1 VVAVVAA
8 SALAGEVVAMALA
21 IAGLGAWALAIG
33 VAAMTIPLASLGPR
47 LAAPRGWSYVFAM
60 WLASVLLV
68 WPAAFF
74 IVVMVRYWLTGQAS
88 GS

>member
-1 VVAVVAA
+1 
-8 SALAGEVVAMALA
+8 
-21 IAGLGAWALAIG
+21 
-33 VAAMTIPLASLGPR
+33 MTIPLASLGPR
-47 LAAPRGWSYVFAM
+47 LAAPRGWSYVSAM